1 MSQPSRNVLRQIR
14 FLFALTATVVAL
26 TISQP
31 RLAAQTQ
38 NAELN
43 GTVTDQ
49 VGALVPGA
57 QILVINLDT
66 QVPRAVESNVSGVFV
81 AANLNPGR
89 YQVKVRKQGFQESVV
104 SDVTLDVNQRAT
116 LNFKLTLGAVS
127 DSVQVSAE
135 AASLE
140 ASNAQL
146 GTVITQEKITD
157 LPLNGRNF
165 TQLLT
170 LTPGATPVS
179 VGQNS
184 GGGQVQ
190 RVGTIVFPAINGQSN
205 RSNSFTLDGVY
216 NNAPWMG
223 TYALAPNVDALTQF
237 KVQSHSDQAEFGGVS
252 GGVVNILTRGGTNQF
267 HGGVYEFVRNDALD
281 ARGFFT
287 ASKPVLRQ
295 NQFGANLGGPILRDK
310 TFFFFSYEGYRQ
322 KNTSSALTVV
332 PTADQL
338 GGNFSSSSR
347 AIFDPFSTR
356 PDPSNASKYLRDPFP
371 SNRIPTSMLNSSIQQ
386 WAKAILPAP
395 IDTGNPAYNS
405 RNTAAQTFPADQYS
419 LRVDHNFSQ
428 SDILWARYSWG
439 TQDVSSAQVI
449 PGVQNVIERPA
460 KNAGLGYTHL
470 FGPNTLLTGLFGYSG
485 LTENS
490 VPFLSSRNMFDEG
503 LFKGFPART
512 GLTAPGIAVP
522 STWGSLT
529 SRVDFLGP
537 QEGYQYRGDLSLI
550 RGRHNLK
557 FGGEAVRQLFA
568 DDTYDG
574 NFAFNSI
581 QTADLNSPGTTGNDL
596 ASFVLGLHDTWEY
609 RNRAYKYESQLWSF
623 YAQDSWKVTSALTV
637 NFGLRWDLLRNPAFS
652 LNYPSTWDFNTG
664 QFIVGSAK
672 PPACSGTQ
680 VAPCLPDPSSAYVS
694 QYVRFTG
701 SSKIRDD
708 DYKMFGPR
716 LGVAY
721 MVRPNWVVRAGAGLF
736 YDLQAGVMQ
745 QAQNAS
751 GAWPSTN
758 LIRGV
763 NQNRTTVQATIN
775 DPFNGVDP
783 RVPTATPENASAF
796 FFDPNF
802 RNPRSLQ
809 WNLEMQRDLKGIVNL
824 TLGYVGSHNVFSPVS
839 GNYNTALTPGPG
851 AVRARALW
859 PNAPVTN
866 YDRSIGRSGYHGLQV
881 KAEQRFARGL
891 SYLVS
896 YTWSKSMDLASS
908 GQFGVESQSLQNPY
922 DVDADRSVSGYDI
935 PHNFTAALVYQLPFG
950 PGQRWISSGLASRIA
965 GSWQM
970 NTIVGLRSGQPYSLA
985 MGVDVANIGAN
996 TTRPN
1001 QVGDPHLANPTPE
1014 AWFSKSAYA
1023 SPATYTFGTSGR
1035 NQLRTD
1041 GFENLDLS
1049 LFREDRITERVH
1061 AQLRV
1066 EMFNLLNHPTFGIP
1080 QTTFTSP
1087 QFGRVSSTIST
1098 ARQIQLG
1105 LKVMF

>member
-1 MSQPSRNVLRQIR
+1 MSQTRGARMRR
-14 FLFALTATVVAL
+14 FQSLVALMCLVVAL
-26 TISQP
+26 TISQS
-31 RLAAQTQ
+31 AASAQTQ

-49 VGALVPGA
+49 AGALVAGA
-57 QILVINLDT
+57 QILVVNLET
-66 QVPRAVESNVSGVFV
+66 QVPRTVESNASGVFV

-89 YQVKVRKQGFQESVV
+89 YQVRVKKEGFQESVV

-116 LNFKLTLGAVS
+116 LNFKLSLGSVS

-135 AASLE
+135 AAALE
-140 ASNAQL
+140 ASGAQL

-267 HGGVYEFVRNDALD
+267 HGGVYEFLRNDALD

-287 ASKPVLRQ
+287 AAKPVLRQ
-295 NQFGANLGGPILRDK
+295 NQFGANLGGPVLRDR

-322 KNTSSALTVV
+322 KNTASALTVV
-332 PTADQL
+332 PTAAQL
-338 GGNFSSSSR
+338 GGDFSGSSR
-347 AIFDPFSTR
+347 AIYNPYSTR
-356 PDPSNASKYLRDPFP
+356 TDPANASKYLRDPFP
-371 SNRIPTSMLNSSIQQ
+371 ANRIPSSMLNSSIQQ
-386 WAKAILPAP
+386 WAQAILPAP
-395 IDTGNPAYNS
+395 INTGNAAYNS
-405 RNTAAQTFPADQYS
+405 RNTEPQEFPADQYS
-419 LRVDHNFSQ
+419 LRVDHNLSS
-428 SDILWARYSWG
+428 SDFFWARYSWG
-439 TQDVSSAQVI
+439 VQDVTSAQVI
-449 PGVQNVIERPA
+449 PGIRNTIERPA

-503 LFKGFPART
+503 LFQGFPART
-512 GLTAPGIAVP
+512 GLTAPAIAVP
-522 STWGSLT
+522 SMWGGMT

-537 QEGYQYRGDLSLI
+537 QEGYQMRGDLSMI

-557 FGGEAVRQLFA
+557 FGGEVVRQLFA

-574 NFAFNSI
+574 NFSFNSI
-581 QTADLNSPGTTGNDL
+581 QTADLNAPGTTGVDL

-609 RNRAYKYESQLWSF
+609 RNRAYRYESQLWSL
-623 YAQDSWKVTSALTV
+623 YVQDSWKVTSALTV

-652 LNYPSTWDFNTG
+652 LNYPSTWDFSTG
-664 QFIVGSAK
+664 QFIVGSAA
-672 PPACSGTQ
+672 PPACSATQ
-680 VAPCLPDPSSAYVS
+680 VAPCLPDPNSAYLS

-701 SSKIRDD
+701 SSKMRPD

-716 LGVAY
+716 LGIAY
-721 MVRPNWVVRAGAGLF
+721 MIRPTWVVRAGAGLF

-763 NQNRTTVQATIN
+763 NQNRSTVQATIN
-775 DPFNGVDP
+775 DPFNGGDP
-783 RVPTATPENASAF
+783 RVPTATPENATAY

-809 WNLEMQRDLKGIVNL
+809 WNLEMQKDLRGVVNL
-824 TLGYVGSHNVFSPVS
+824 SVGYVGSHNVFSPVS

-891 SYLVS
+891 SYLLS

-922 DVDADRSVSGYDI
+922 DVNADRSVSGYDI

-950 PGQRWISSGLASRIA
+950 PGQRWVSQGLASRIA

-970 NTIVGLRSGQPYSLA
+970 NTILGLRSGQPYSLA

-996 TTRPN
+996 TTRPDL
-1001 QVGDPHLANPTPE
+1001 VGDAKLDNPTPE
-1014 AWFSKSAYA
+1014 MWFNKKAYA

-1041 GFENLDLS
+1041 GLENLDLS
-1049 LFREDRITERVH
+1049 FFREDRLTERVH
-1061 AQLRV
+1061 TQLRV
-1066 EMFNLLNHPTFGIP
+1066 EMFNMLNHPTFGIP
-1080 QTTFTSP
+1080 NTTFTSA
-1087 QFGRVSSTIST
+1087 QFGRVNSTIST